1 MNEIF
6 KRFIEI
12 ADRNNYD
19 VISIGP
25 IDEDEE
31 LFEEISDKLKELLNF
46 KGQIDLIYIMEVK
59 GRIIL
64 SFPVVKNIIR
74 EDLMLKLE
82 DIFL

>member
-25 IDEDEE
+25 IDEEDE
-31 LFEEISDKLKELLNF
+31 LFEEISDKLEELLDF
-46 KGQIDLIYIMEVK
+46 RDQIDLIYIIEVK

-64 SFPVVKNIIR
+64 AFPVVENIIR

>member
-12 ADRNNYD
+12 ADKNDYSI
-19 VISIGP
+19 ISISP
-25 IDEDEE
+25 IDEDDE
-31 LFEEISDKLKELLNF
+31 LFDEISDKLKELLNF
-46 KGQIDLIYIMEVK
+46 KGKIDLIYIMEVK

-64 SFPVVKNIIR
+64 AFPVVKGLIR

-82 DIFL
+82 EIFL

>member
-12 ADRNNYD
+12 AD
-19 VISIGP
+19 
-25 IDEDEE
+25 
-31 LFEEISDKLKELLNF
+31 KLKELLNF
-46 KGQIDLIYIMEVK
+46 KGKIDLIYIMEVK

-64 SFPVVKNIIR
+64 AFPVVRGLIR

-82 DIFL
+82 EIYL

>member
-12 ADRNNYD
+12 ADKNDYSI
-19 VISIGP
+19 ISISP
-25 IDEDEE
+25 TDEDDE
-31 LFEEISDKLKELLNF
+31 LFDEISDKLKELLNF
-46 KGQIDLIYIMEVK
+46 KGKIDLIYIMEVK

-64 SFPVVKNIIR
+64 TFPVVRGLIR

-82 DIFL
+82 EIFL